1 MLKFSSQIAK
11 AQYKD
16 HLVGQLSS
24 EKVAHRHIALLYFS
38 VLWMLKYSS
47 QIAKVQY
54 KDQSNLLVV
63 RKCIVN
69 VIR

>member
-47 QIAKVQY
+47 QIAKGQY
-54 KDQSNLLVV
+54 KDHLVWQLTSEKV
-63 RKCIVN
+63 PRN
-69 VIR
+69 